1 MYIGVISMDVV
12 YTICPFC
19 GVGCG
24 LNVRVHDRRV
34 VSVLPAKNHPVN
46 QGALCIKGWKSFQF
60 VHSPQRL
67 TDPLMKKNGEFVKVS
82 WNEALDFVAK
92 RLKEVKEKYGPDSIM
107 FLSSAKCSNEENY
120 LLQKL
125 ARAVIGTNNVDHCA
139 RLCHSSTVSGLI
151 SAFGS
156 GAMTNSIN
164 EIYETDAIFVIGS
177 NTTEQHPIIGSKIIN
192 AVSNGTKLVIADPRR
207 IQLSNFADVHMRH
220 LPGTDVALLNGM
232 AHVIIK
238 EELYDKDF
246 IENRTEGF
254 EEFKKLVEKY
264 TPEYVSEITGVPPD
278 LIIKGAKIYAEAE
291 KAMIFYAMGITQHVA
306 GTENVMAVANL
317 ALLTGNVGKPGTGVN
332 PLRGQN
338 NVQGACDMGG
348 LPDYLPGYARVDD
361 DEKRKRYEEVWGVKL
376 PSKVGLTLTEAID
389 LVKAGEIKGMYIMA
403 ENPVLSDPDQCTV
416 IEALERLEFLAVQ
429 DIFLT
434 ETAEHAHVVLPA
446 TTWLERSGTYTNTER
461 RVQIFNKVLEPY
473 ANTMPD
479 WKIICEIS
487 NRLGYPMNYNS
498 PKEILDEINKV
509 APIYGGI
516 TWERLS
522 KGYGLQWPCW
532 DESHP
537 GTSYLHAKKFTR
549 GKGKFN
555 ALEWKAPPEWRDDK
569 YPFIMTTGRVYYQ
582 WHTGTMT
589 RKIPVLEREAPV
601 PIVEMNPEDMK
612 ELKIRKNELVRITS
626 RRGSIDAYVRINE
639 YLPKRVVFVPFH
651 YKESP
656 VNKLTGDFLDPIS
669 KIPEL
674 KVTAVKI
681 EPVR

>member
-1 MYIGVISMDVV
+1 M
-12 YTICPFC
+12 
-19 GVGCG
+19 G
-24 LNVRVHDRRV
+24 L
-34 VSVLPAKNHPVN
+34 A
-46 QGALCIKGWKSFQF
+46 
-60 VHSPQRL
+60 
-67 TDPLMKKNGEFVKVS
+67 
-82 WNEALDFVAK
+82 
-92 RLKEVKEKYGPDSIM
+92 
-107 FLSSAKCSNEENY
+107 
-120 LLQKL
+120 
-125 ARAVIGTNNVDHCA
+125 
-139 RLCHSSTVSGLI
+139 
-151 SAFGS
+151 
-156 GAMTNSIN
+156 
-164 EIYETDAIFVIGS
+164 
-177 NTTEQHPIIGSKIIN
+177 
-192 AVSNGTKLVIADPRR
+192 
-207 IQLSNFADVHMRH
+207 
-220 LPGTDVALLNGM
+220 
-232 AHVIIK
+232 
-238 EELYDKDF
+238 
-246 IENRTEGF
+246 
-254 EEFKKLVEKY
+254 
-264 TPEYVSEITGVPPD
+264 
-278 LIIKGAKIYAEAE
+278 
-291 KAMIFYAMGITQHVA
+291 
-306 GTENVMAVANL
+306 
-317 ALLTGNVGKPGTGVN
+317 
-332 PLRGQN
+332 
-338 NVQGACDMGG
+338 
-348 LPDYLPGYARVDD
+348 
-361 DEKRKRYEEVWGVKL
+361 
-376 PSKVGLTLTEAID
+376 LTEAID

-434 ETAEHAHVVLPA
+434 ETAEHAQVVLPA

-522 KGYGLQWPCW
+522 KSYGLQWPCW
-532 DESHP
+532 DENHP
-537 GTSYLHAKKFTR
+537 GTPYLHAKKFTR

-626 RRGSIDAYVRINE
+626 RRGSIDAYVRVNE

-656 VNKLTGDFLDPIS
+656 ANKLTGDFLDPIS